1 MFGMLWSALVYLVV
15 GAVIIF
21 IVGKMNFG
29 LRVNSFGSALM
40 AALVIAVV
48 GGVVGWLLSILG
60 ISMTGGFWA
69 ALINLV
75 VAAVVLM
82 ISDKFLPGMEV
93 KGFGGAIIAALGIGV
108 VGWLVTWGLSL
119 FGIVL

>member
-48 GGVVGWLLSILG
+48 GGVVG
-60 ISMTGGFWA
+60 
-69 ALINLV
+69 
-75 VAAVVLM
+75 
-82 ISDKFLPGMEV
+82 
-93 KGFGGAIIAALGIGV
+93 
-108 VGWLVTWGLSL
+108 
-119 FGIVL
+119 

>member
-29 LRVNSFGSALM
+29 LRVNSFGSALT

-48 GGVVGWLLSILG
+48 GGVVG
-60 ISMTGGFWA
+60 
-69 ALINLV
+69 
-75 VAAVVLM
+75 
-82 ISDKFLPGMEV
+82 
-93 KGFGGAIIAALGIGV
+93 
-108 VGWLVTWGLSL
+108 
-119 FGIVL
+119 